1 MARVATIPI
10 SFVELLIAYSRPD
23 IKVFND
29 RTVMVQSIFDAL
41 SPWSP
46 KLDDIEP
53 LTTGKLSEQGFNFKL
68 PLKQISFFF
77 GPASC
82 RFTRDNADWSMAEET
97 LAILDAGLSAFVE
110 VSHISFGV
118 RTAGIGVH
126 VQPSDG
132 AFMEIL
138 APFVPPQLASIER
151 EPVKT
156 MAVVVKW
163 GKRKITLDGSGV
175 LANAVFLKF
184 EREFEGTDTLEAIAR
199 QLRLDEEQL
208 FRILG
213 VEEAQG

>member
-1 MARVATIPI
+1 
-10 SFVELLIAYSRPD
+10 
-23 IKVFND
+23 
-29 RTVMVQSIFDAL
+29 
-41 SPWSP
+41 
-46 KLDDIEP
+46 
-53 LTTGKLSEQGFNFKL
+53 
-68 PLKQISFFF
+68 
-77 GPASC
+77 
-82 RFTRDNADWSMAEET
+82 MAEET

>member
-1 MARVATIPI
+1 MARAVTIPI
-10 SFVELLIAYSRPD
+10 SFVEILIAYSRPD
-23 IKVFND
+23 IKAFND
-29 RTVMVQSIFDAL
+29 RAITVQSIFDAL
-41 SPWSP
+41 SPWSL

-82 RFTRDNADWSMAEET
+82 RFTRDNADWSIAEET

-138 APFVPPQLASIER
+138 APFVPPQLVSIER

-163 GKRKITLDGSGV
+163 GKRKITIDGSGA

-184 EREFEGTDTLEAIAR
+184 EREFEGTDTLEAMAR

-208 FRILG
+208 FQILG

>member
-1 MARVATIPI
+1 MAHVVTIPI
-10 SFVELLIAYSRPD
+10 SFVELVTAYSRPD
-23 IKVFND
+23 IKAFND
-29 RTVMVQSIFDAL
+29 RAIMVQSVFDAL

-53 LTTGKLSEQGFNFKL
+53 LTTGKLSEQGFNFRL
-68 PLKQISFFF
+68 PLKQVSFFF

-82 RFTRDNADWSMAEET
+82 RFARDNADWGMAEET

-126 VQPSDG
+126 VQPSAG
-132 AFMEIL
+132 GFMEIL
-138 APFVPPQLASIER
+138 APFVPPQLASMET

-156 MAVVVKW
+156 MAAVVKW
-163 GKRKITLDGSGV
+163 GKRKITLDGSGAI
-175 LANAVFLKF
+175 ANAVFLKF
-184 EREFEGTDTLEAIAR
+184 EREFESTDALEDIAR